1 MKMKPKDRQAWI
13 MRYLRENPDSGG
25 VDALNAEFE
34 EAYCKAT
41 GAKHSR
47 IMPDVRVLHAEGKL
61 RRSTM
66 PSTVPYAGCCKWVRH
81 YSLTKS
87 IIE

>member
-1 MKMKPKDRQAWI
+1 MTPKERQAWI
-13 MRYLRENPDSGG
+13 LRYLRENPNAGG

-41 GAKHSR
+41 GAKHTR
-47 IMPDVRVLHAEGKL
+47 IMPDVRALHAEGKL
-61 RRSTM
+61 RRSTL

-81 YSLTKS
+81 YSLPRDAS
-87 IIE
+87 QPL